1 MRLLGRGR
9 VDSVSREIAIG
20 RDGVALA
27 EVIDGDRETMKAAV
41 EGSFDVDQDDR
52 PPLVTVH
59 AHRLAIID
67 KDTGALL
74 GIVNWHPVTYGP
86 SAGCEAWNI
95 GQMLLPAARGKGI
108 GTMVLRLLVEHLFA
122 TTSLDRIEA
131 GTDAGNVAARR
142 VLSRVGFRAEGVVR
156 GAQVYGGE
164 RRDQVRYGLLRSD
177 LGDAGGPRVLVAERD
192 GVGLAEVVT
201 GDREE
206 VFDRCTSEFDLDS
219 DYRPAPMPPNA
230 SSWLTIMDTAR
241 GVPIGGLSYRVVSYG
256 GTLGCVAWNIG
267 VGLIPEARGQGFGSL
282 AQRLLAEHLFATTAL
297 DRVEAS
303 TDVDN
308 VAEQRALEKAG
319 FRREGVARGAQLR
332 GGLRR
337 DVALYGIV
345 RSDLD

>member
-1 MRLLGRGR
+1 MRAIVGR
-9 VDSVSREIAIG
+9 
-20 RDGVALA
+20 RDGIALA
-27 EVIDGDRETMKAAV
+27 EVLDGDREAMMAAV
-41 EGSFDVDQDDR
+41 DETFDVDADDR
-52 PPLVTVH
+52 SPLVKVE
-59 AHRLAIID
+59 AHRLAVID
-67 KDTGALL
+67 EGTGELI
-74 GIVNWHPVTYGP
+74 GVVNWFPVTYGP

-95 GQMLLPAARGKGI
+95 GAMLVPAARGRGI
-108 GTMVLRLLVEHLFA
+108 ATPVLRLLVAHLFE
-122 TTSLDRIEA
+122 TTELDRIEA
-131 GTDAGNVAARR
+131 GTDPGNVAARR

-156 GAQVYGGE
+156 GAQLRGGV
-164 RRDQVRYGLLRSD
+164 RFDQVRYGLLRSD
-177 LGDAGGPRVLVAERD
+177 LGDAGGPRVLVTERD
-192 GVGLAEVVT
+192 GVGLAEVIT
-201 GDREE
+201 GDREA

-230 SSWLTIMDTAR
+230 SSWLTIMDTWR
-241 GVPIGGLSYRVVSYG
+241 GEPIGGVSYRVVSYG

-267 VGLIPEARGQGFGSL
+267 VGLIPEARGQGFGSV
-282 AQRLLAEHLFATTAL
+282 AQRLLAEHLFATTQL
-297 DRVEAS
+297 DRVEAA